1 MIRIVIQLIRGLE
14 LLPDRGAA
22 VLQECIDWILILPVD
37 LEVILTVTINQHPHQ
52 TLNINHLRLTLQTSQ
67 S

>member
-37 LEVILTVTINQHPHQ
+37 LEVDIDHDKSKHTEHTFTYI
-52 TLNINHLRLTLQTSQ
+52 
-67 S
+67 

>member
-37 LEVILTVTINQHPHQ
+37 LEVILTVTNQHPHQ
-52 TLNINHLRLTLQTSQ
+52 TLTTYV
-67 S
+67 